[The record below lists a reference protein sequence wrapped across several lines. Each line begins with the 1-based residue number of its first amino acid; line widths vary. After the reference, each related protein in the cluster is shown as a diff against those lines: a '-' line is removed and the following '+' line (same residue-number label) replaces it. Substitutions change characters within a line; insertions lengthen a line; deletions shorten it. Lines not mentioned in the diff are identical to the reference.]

1 MNVEQAMSRWRV
13 GHHAFFVLL
22 QGIVLAHRRLEAAL
36 IAGDMPSARR
46 ALSQAAR
53 MLDGSATAMRFAG
66 DMPSERYVDVRES
79 MTPPNVPAKF
89 SGLWSIDHCAMIDG
103 MKSLRERLANNWGTL
118 EVELQT
124 WHEAIDRVYAAHA
137 CVCEYFVGD
146 GPSLAMRSET
156 SKCTRSALENI
167 EAFRKRTLALVM
179 PEETVAKEIADVE
192 NTRA

>member
-1 MNVEQAMSRWRV
+1 MNVEQAMSRWRA

-22 QGIVLAHRRLEAAL
+22 QGIILAHRRLETAL
-36 IAGDMPSARR
+36 IAGDMAAARR
-46 ALSQAAR
+46 ALAQAAR
-53 MLDGSATAMRFAG
+53 MLDGSAAAMRFAG
-66 DMPSERYVDVRES
+66 DMPSERYVSVRES

-103 MKSLRERLANNWGTL
+103 MKSLRKHLDNNWDAL
-118 EVELQT
+118 EAELKI
-124 WHEAIDRVYAAHA
+124 WHGAIDRVYAAHA

-156 SKCTRSALENI
+156 SKCTRTALENI

-179 PEETVAKEIADVE
+179 PGEADVE
-192 NTRA
+192 ETADAENS